1 MADWIDIFKDKLRME
16 RPSVP
21 NDDWEV
27 MSRLLDRHI
36 RRKSMVKWSLGA
48 IPLAAAVLAIM
59 FLAHKDGTET
69 STPPERLVAET
80 HIAEA
85 LAPEAGLADTNIS
98 ETNTAEPTVEDSSA
112 PGHPETASIADEE
125 VVETY
130 EPSVYTPRV
139 ASEEHESPKHSEPI
153 EPVAVE
159 DNDQWW
165 LETKESHPIRKRV
178 ARVDFSSSL
187 MLLLQKA
194 GGLVLA
200 NSGESFISSYSIS
213 PDNNQVSD
221 TPQVPELPYLVK
233 IEHSHPYTFGM
244 AVSYPV
250 SEKLS
255 ISTGL
260 DYSICDSRITYS
272 DKSMVNQSAHYLGVP
287 LRLDWIPLR
296 TNKLFLYAGAGAEA
310 YRCLL
315 AKQSQDTRLK
325 DTGIYYSAIIVGGL
339 RYEPVRS
346 VGFFIEPQFSYNFL
360 REDPAV
366 LSAIT
371 DTKVLFNLK
380 AGISFSFGR

>member
-165 LETKESHPIRKRV
+165 LETKESHPNDPAICVQVLRELFLYHPLCYLRCRRIHPRRPDLLGHQAPDRHQGLRQPP
-178 ARVDFSSSL
+178 ARSWR
-187 MLLLQKA
+187 
-194 GGLVLA
+194 
-200 NSGESFISSYSIS
+200 
-213 PDNNQVSD
+213 
-221 TPQVPELPYLVK
+221 
-233 IEHSHPYTFGM
+233 HPG
-244 AVSYPV
+244 
-250 SEKLS
+250 
-255 ISTGL
+255 
-260 DYSICDSRITYS
+260 
-272 DKSMVNQSAHYLGVP
+272 P
-287 LRLDWIPLR
+287 LRLHHDRRPACRGPSAHHPLCR
-296 TNKLFLYAGAGAEA
+296 QVIRSGA
-310 YRCLL
+310 
-315 AKQSQDTRLK
+315 Q
-325 DTGIYYSAIIVGGL
+325 
-339 RYEPVRS
+339 
-346 VGFFIEPQFSYNFL
+346 
-360 REDPAV
+360 PAP
-366 LSAIT
+366 
-371 DTKVLFNLK
+371 
-380 AGISFSFGR
+380 

>member
-1 MADWIDIFKDKLRME
+1 MADWVDIFKDKSQAEMLY
-16 RPSVP
+16 VP
-21 NDDWEV
+21 KEDWEV

-36 RRKSMVKWSLGA
+36 RRKTIMRWSLSA
-48 IPLAAAVLAIM
+48 IPLAAMILAIVL
-59 FLAHKDGTET
+59 LANKDETET
-69 STPPERLVAET
+69 STLPERMIAETRVAET
-80 HIAEA
+80 HTPETSIA
-85 LAPEAGLADTNIS
+85 GTTDIT
-98 ETNTAEPTVEDSSA
+98 ETNLEKPTVEVPSA
-112 PGHPETASIADEE
+112 LRQRDTAVIVDD
-125 VVETY
+125 VETKIDK
-130 EPSVYTPRV
+130 PSTDVDY
-139 ASEEHESPKHSEPI
+139 SEPV
-153 EPVAVE
+153 ESAVVE
-159 DNDQWW
+159 DNDQWR
-165 LETKESHPIRKRV
+165 LGTTVSRPGHKRIG
-178 ARVDFSSSL
+178 RVDLSSSL

-194 GGLVLA
+194 GGQVLA
-200 NSGESFISSYSIS
+200 KNGVSYTSSYSIS
-213 PDNNQVSD
+213 QKNRQGLDN
-221 TPQVPELPYLVK
+221 PHLPELPYPIKV
-233 IEHSHPYTFGM
+233 EHSHPYTVGM
-244 AVSYPV
+244 LFSY
-250 SEKLS
+250 SLSDKFS

-272 DKSMVNQSAHYLGVP
+272 DKALVNQSAYYLGVP

-296 TNKLFLYAGAGAEA
+296 TSKFFLYTGTGAEA
-310 YRCLL
+310 YRCLF